1 MIVVKLICQLL
12 RLGLLDCGEGKCRPE
27 MKQLLSLSTVS
38 RVINSSTIPSL
49 LTLLQ
54 DTPRDISLRLR
65 RVDEGIQEVL
75 TVLLI
80 PSLVGNPKS
89 GGCYD
94 VSMG

>member
-1 MIVVKLICQLL
+1 MPT
-12 RLGLLDCGEGKCRPE
+12 RNEAT
-27 MKQLLSLSTVS
+27 SLSTVS

-75 TVLLI
+75 TALLI
-80 PSLVGNPKS
+80 PSLVGNPKPD
-89 GGCYD
+89 GCYD